1 MLDICSHKKS
11 FMIIL
16 ERSTSMAFSVH
27 SLSLLKKLILHD
39 WERLHL
45 PRLMF
50 IKLAKLTKILT
61 RKNSMHQLLFDLSM
75 KYKKL
80 LWDKFVKEKRTFQ
93 KTFHCMQNFLELQY
107 LDDDFF
113 RITNVYH
120 YFFPLNILFHD
131 MDKELKHEKHFVDT
145 ICFFLQN
152 CYGWLK
158 LMTYSYNSRE

>member
-39 WERLHL
+39 RERLHL

-80 LWDKFVKEKRTFQ
+80 
-93 KTFHCMQNFLELQY
+93 
-107 LDDDFF
+107 
-113 RITNVYH
+113 
-120 YFFPLNILFHD
+120 P
-131 MDKELKHEKHFVDT
+131 
-145 ICFFLQN
+145 
-152 CYGWLK
+152 
-158 LMTYSYNSRE
+158 